1 MQCHIL
7 VLYLCLLD
15 QHICLQQVITVIY
28 STAWVGQ
35 RVANFL
41 FFKSTPA
48 LAVIMTV
55 AVSENPESK
64 LTSP

>member
-1 MQCHIL
+1 MSHFSFISVSFGPTHLSSASDHCHIL
-7 VLYLCLLD
+7 YCL
-15 QHICLQQVITVIY
+15 
-28 STAWVGQ
+28 GQ